1 MILTSETQNFIR
13 LHADDDVRELALKSD
28 NSRSNEANID
38 LPFALDQIRGRQIA
52 RHKLPSWA
60 AVDGIIYPPHISM
73 EQCSSE
79 VTARYKARVAER
91 FVQKERSCLV
101 DITGGF
107 GVDFSYLAQGFG
119 RCVYVERQEH
129 LCEIARHN
137 MPLLGLSHAEV
148 VCGDGVEWMKGQSE
162 GAEAQSEVRNTSPT
176 THTPFI
182 FLDPARRDSHGNRTY
197 AIGDCT
203 PDVLSF
209 IDELAEKSEAV
220 MIKLSPML
228 DWHATVEDINRAVS
242 GHDAVREVHIISTAN
257 ECKELLIIVSKKC
270 NSPISI
276 HCVNDEQIFTY
287 VESEPYSRL
296 PHASPSAGNWLFVP
310 NSSIMKAGCFIQL
323 GQEFNLSQLSSNSHL
338 FVSEHEVDGFPGKC
352 YEIIAVS
359 SMNKKELRTALQ
371 GIEQANI
378 ATRNFPLSP
387 DQLRKRLK
395 LRDGGD
401 VYIFATTTED
411 KQHMLYFTK
420 KK

>member
-1 MILTSETQNFIR
+1 MNISPSTSEFIR
-13 LHADDDVRELALKSD
+13 SHADDDIRLLALSAKKD
-28 NSRSNEANID
+28 ADLD

-52 RHKLPSWA
+52 HHKLPSWA

-91 FVQKERSCLV
+91 FVQKERCCLV

-148 VCGDGVEWMKGQSE
+148 VCGDGVEWIKGQSE
-162 GAEAQSEVRNTSPT
+162 GTETSPT

-209 IDELAEKSEAV
+209 IDELAEKADAV

-228 DWHATVEDINRAVS
+228 DWHVTVEDINRAVK

-257 ECKELLIIVSKKC
+257 ECKELLILVSKKC

-310 NSSIMKAGCFIQL
+310 NSSIMKAGCFIQV
-323 GQEFNLSQLSSNSHL
+323 GQKFNLSQLSSNSHL
-338 FVSEHEVDGFPGKC
+338 FIADHEVEGFPGKC

-359 SMNKKELRTALQ
+359 TMNKKELRTALQ

-411 KQHMLYFTK
+411 KQHMLYITK

>member
-1 MILTSETQNFIR
+1 MNISPSTSEFIR
-13 LHADDDVRELALKSD
+13 SHADDDIRLLALSAKKD
-28 NSRSNEANID
+28 ADLD

-52 RHKLPSWA
+52 HHKLPLWA

-91 FVQKERSCLV
+91 FVQKERCCLV

-148 VCGDGVEWMKGQSE
+148 VCGDGVEWIKGQSE
-162 GAEAQSEVRNTSPT
+162 GTEASPT

-182 FLDPARRDSHGNRTY
+182 FLDPARRDTHGNRTY

-209 IDELAEKSEAV
+209 IDELAEKADAV

-228 DWHATVEDINRAVS
+228 DWHVTVEDINRAVE

-257 ECKELLIIVSKKC
+257 ECKELLILVSKKC

-287 VESEPYSRL
+287 VEYEPYSRL
-296 PHASPSAGNWLFVP
+296 PHVSPSAGNWLFVP
-310 NSSIMKAGCFIQL
+310 NSSIMKAGCFIQV
-323 GQEFNLSQLSSNSHL
+323 GQKFNLSQLSSNSHL

-359 SMNKKELRTALQ
+359 TMNKKELHTALQ